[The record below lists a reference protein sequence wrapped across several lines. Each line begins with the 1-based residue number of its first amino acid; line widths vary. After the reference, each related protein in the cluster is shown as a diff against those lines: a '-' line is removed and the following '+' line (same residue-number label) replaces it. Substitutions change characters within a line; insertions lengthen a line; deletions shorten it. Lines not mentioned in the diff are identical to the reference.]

1 MHRPSSTRSRGRG
14 VRSFR
19 NGRWRRPG
27 GRGVSDVI
35 ATILLLALTV
45 TLFASIFAFVGAFPQ
60 PTPQAQNEFQSS
72 LVIAANG
79 TYLTGI
85 TITHL
90 AGPVLPT
97 SDHILLASSRV
108 QSAWQFNV
116 GGSGIPVGW
125 GLGNTS
131 TGWALGQVWSTSF
144 TKLVKVPDN
153 ITVYVVTATQL
164 LYSATLPAITQ
175 NIPPAVQEVGTS
187 PSSLTVGEAFQVWA
201 TLSGNTTSVSV
212 TVNLNGIPGLSGVKA
227 MVNDSY
233 VWVYNVTAATTKAGT
248 YYAFIT
254 VTAASGQTVSQS
266 VPIVV
271 AASGGG
277 GGSSSLSVSV
287 GVSPQ
292 PLSVPSYTLYPYAVI
307 TYTGSASSVP
317 VYVNFT
323 IVQSVGGK
331 KALVIEKTTDNGPTG
346 NTISG
351 PNSTT
356 IYALN
361 SMSSWYLNG
370 SVVIYANA
378 SLPGVGKAYGTLAIP
393 AYNLVQGIVYFTT
406 SGTAPAPQGA
416 LSTSH
421 SCTTSTCPFL
431 FLTVWDNFTAA
442 TYGGPADIW
451 VSGTVYT
458 NSTTGGYTLTKTI
471 ASTEVAV
478 GSSVNVNAITA
489 GSTTARWA
497 SPGGNKGT
505 VYYAYLWLTVSL
517 TSGGAAIGYI
527 YDVSPSLTFSS

>member
-1 MHRPSSTRSRGRG
+1 MHRPSLNRGRG
-14 VRSFR
+14 RGSGS
-19 NGRWRRPG
+19 GRWRRPA
-27 GRGVSDVI
+27 RRAVSDVV

-72 LVIAANG
+72 LVLASNG
-79 TYLTGI
+79 TYVTGI

-97 SDHILLASSRV
+97 SDHILLSSSRV
-108 QSAWQFNV
+108 QTGWQFNI

-125 GLGNTS
+125 GLGNSS

-153 ITVYVVTATQL
+153 ITVYVVTSTQL
-164 LYSATLPAITQ
+164 LYSATLPALTQ

-187 PSSLTVGEAFQVWA
+187 PSSLTIGEAFQVWA
-201 TLSGNTTSVSV
+201 TLSGNSTGVTV
-212 TVNLNGIPGLSGVKA
+212 TVNLNGIPGLSGVKS

-233 VWVYNVTAATTKAGT
+233 VWVYNVTAATTTAGT

-266 VPIVV
+266 VPVV
-271 AASGGG
+271 VSTSGGG
-277 GGSSSLSVSV
+277 GGSSSTLTVAV

-292 PLSVPSYTLYPYAVI
+292 PLTVPSYTIYPYAVI
-307 TYTGSASSVP
+307 SYTGSSSSVP

-331 KALVIEKTTDNGPTG
+331 KALTIVKTTDNGPTG
-346 NTISG
+346 NTING

-361 SMSSWYLNG
+361 SVSSWYLNG

-378 SLPGVGKAYGTLAIP
+378 SLPGVGKAYGTLSIP

-416 LSTSH
+416 LTTSH
-421 SCTTSTCPFL
+421 SCTSSTCPFL
-431 FLTVWDNFTAA
+431 FLTVWNNFTASP
-442 TYGGPADIW
+442 YGGGSVYVAG
-451 VSGTVYT
+451 SVYT
-458 NSTTGGYTLTKTI
+458 NSTTGGYSHTYTI
-471 ASTEVAV
+471 ASTQISVGGSLNINAV
-478 GSSVNVNAITA
+478 TA
-489 GSTTARWA
+489 GSTTARWS
-497 SPGGNKGT
+497 SPGGNRNT

-517 TSGGAAIGYI
+517 TSGGPAIGYI
-527 YDVSPSLTFSS
+527 YDVSPSLTFTS